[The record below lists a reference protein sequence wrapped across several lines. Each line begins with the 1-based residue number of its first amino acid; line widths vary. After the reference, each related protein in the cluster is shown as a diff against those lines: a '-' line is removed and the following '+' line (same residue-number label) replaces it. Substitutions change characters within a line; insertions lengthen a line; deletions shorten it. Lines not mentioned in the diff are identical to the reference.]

1 MSDRQAVA
9 AITFDLDGTLVDS
22 VPDLAAAAHDMA
34 VELGL
39 PPRSEDE
46 VRVFVGRGLANLVQR
61 CLGEHARDADLL
73 ACAIEVFKRCYQ
85 RRNGQH
91 AAAYDGALTMLAALK
106 AAGFRLGCVTNKPEA
121 FTVPLLDMMKMSAFF
136 DVVVSGDTLPQK
148 KPDPGYN
155 RIPVSRQALADLDT
169 PLSAYMKLA
178 DAPYSYLLESVQ
190 GGERWGRYSI
200 LGLPARTRIVVRRN
214 AITVLCDDVT
224 TESLESPDPLAFV
237 QDFIGRYRVPDLPGL
252 PRFYGGLVG
261 YFGYDVVRY
270 VERRLQPG
278 WDKPDPLGVPDIH
291 LLLSDELAVFD
302 NCRVVSPSSFTPI
315 RVSPAPSMPPM
326 HGSMR
331 WLRSCGHRCA
341 HRTRRAANPCRRF
354 RASAT
359 TRTARRW
366 NARSSTSSTAT

>member
-61 CLGEHARDADLL
+61 CLGERARDADLL

-148 KPDPGYN
+148 KPDP
-155 RIPVSRQALADLDT
+155 A
-169 PLSAYMKLA
+169 PLLHAA
-178 DAPYSYLLESVQ
+178 
-190 GGERWGRYSI
+190 RR
-200 LGLPARTRIVVRRN
+200 LGVAPARMLHVGDSYNDIDCARAAGVPVFGVPWGYSEGR
-214 AITVLCDDVT
+214 VLDAKDCDGLLS
-224 TESLESPDPLAFV
+224 SLS
-237 QDFIGRYRVPDLPGL
+237 DLP
-252 PRFYGGLVG
+252 
-261 YFGYDVVRY
+261 
-270 VERRLQPG
+270 E
-278 WDKPDPLGVPDIH
+278 
-291 LLLSDELAVFD
+291 
-302 NCRVVSPSSFTPI
+302 RVV
-315 RVSPAPSMPPM
+315 
-326 HGSMR
+326 
-331 WLRSCGHRCA
+331 L
-341 HRTRRAANPCRRF
+341 
-354 RASAT
+354 
-359 TRTARRW
+359 
-366 NARSSTSSTAT
+366 STEY